1 MRLKGL
7 LKNFLFII
15 SGTCKIFIL
24 LGFVTI
30 SVLSNPSADFL
41 QQTSWT
47 TVEGLPQNSIAAVV
61 QTRDG
66 YIWLGTFGG
75 LVRFDGVKFTIFN
88 TLNVPALTS
97 QRIVS
102 LYEDRHGILWIG
114 TENGQILRYMNGQ
127 FFPFDRKQ
135 VSNITTTTF
144 CLFVDSQGFLWTND
158 TQKTVIRYAFDENGF
173 TRKDVFSFPSP
184 DNEAFSMLGIAEDAG
199 GDIWFYT
206 HHAILRYQNGE
217 FKKFTLEND
226 FPFIKNL
233 AFEPRNVFLFGI
245 KADKNGVIWAATI
258 NGTARFDGKK
268 FVRDVPDNTP
278 NVAQRS
284 LLVENSDGELSALVN
299 NRIAR
304 RENGKW
310 AEIGTLKENSFNM
323 RKIIKD
329 AEGNFWLGTYGDGL
343 IRFKTP
349 IIKYFGENLG
359 VTKNAASSILED
371 RNGNIWATSY
381 DLLKFENGRFISA
394 HKSVGGVAFTALY
407 EKKEGEILAGT
418 WDGLISYRDG
428 KFTDRSSEFISLL
441 GVKSFYVNAIFED
454 RSGTEWFGVT
464 QGNGLIRKKN
474 DEIRLFT
481 EKDGLKS
488 DRIQTIFEDRRGAIW
503 LGTYGGLI
511 RFENDVFTNYTTAE
525 GLTDNNV
532 RALYEDQNGALWIGT
547 YGGGLNR
554 LKDGK
559 MTHVTMQD
567 GLFDDVVSRIIVDE
581 KDNFWM
587 LGNRG
592 IFVVSRTELDEVAD
606 GTRKTVN
613 SRSFGTGDGLEIA
626 EGTGGSPAG
635 WRTRGGDF
643 WFPMVHGYIRITP
656 PPPTDFSPPTF
667 IEEVLSEKNLLDLHH
682 PIEIKPGE
690 ENLEIRYTALGFT
703 KPEQLQFKYQM
714 KGLSDE
720 WTNVG
725 TRRTAYFSY
734 LPSGEYEFTVIA
746 SNSDGVWNAQGKSIK
761 IKVLPPFYR
770 TWWFNVLA
778 VLVFCLIVFGIFYL
792 RVSRLK
798 LEKRKQ
804 EEFSRRLIELQE
816 HERKRI
822 AGELHDSLSQNL
834 VIIRNRAMLSLTS
847 PDDTENAFE
856 QMEEIA
862 EAATHSLS
870 EVREIAHNLRPFQI
884 DRLGLTKAIEG
895 LVRKINSSKIR
906 VEAVLDDID
915 GLLSVEKEINLY
927 RIIQECLNNIV
938 KHSEA
943 SEADVK
949 IKKTAKIIK
958 VEIEDNGK
966 GFDIASKNVQN
977 AENKA
982 GFGITSITE
991 RARILGCSPV
1001 FISAPAKGTKV
1012 SLQIFLA
1019 ETRTK

>member
-1 MRLKGL
+1 MRLKSL
-7 LKNFLFII
+7 LNHLLFII
-15 SGTCKIFIL
+15 SGICKVFVL
-24 LGFVTI
+24 LGFINI
-30 SVLSNPSADFL
+30 SALSNPSADFF

-47 TVEGLPQNSIAAVV
+47 TAEGLSQNSIAAVV

-102 LYEDRHGILWIG
+102 LHEDRHGTLWIG
-114 TENGQILRYMNGQ
+114 TENGQIVRYMNGQ
-127 FFPFDRKQ
+127 FFPFDHTQDLKI
-135 VSNITTTTF
+135 SLTF
-144 CLFVDSQGFLWTND
+144 LFVDRQGFLWTTN
-158 TQKTVIRYAFDENGF
+158 TQETVIRYTFDENGY
-173 TRKDVFSFPSP
+173 TRKDILSFPTLG
-184 DNEAFSMLGIAEDAG
+184 NESFSMLGATEDAAG
-199 GDIWFYT
+199 NIWFYT
-206 HHAILRYQNGE
+206 HNAILRYQEGT

-226 FPFIKNL
+226 FSFIKNL
-233 AFEPRNVFLFGI
+233 SFEPRSVFLFGI
-245 KADKNGVIWAATI
+245 KADKNGIIWAATL
-258 NGTARFDGKK
+258 NGTMRFNGEI
-268 FVRDVPDNTP
+268 FVRDAPDNTP
-278 NVAQRS
+278 NTAQRS
-284 LLVENSDGELSALVN
+284 LLVENLDGELTALVN

-304 RENGKW
+304 YENGKW
-310 AEIGTLKENSFNM
+310 TEIGTLKENSFNM

-329 AEGNFWLGTYGDGL
+329 AEGNYWLGTYGDGL
-343 IRFKTP
+343 IRLKTP
-349 IIKYFGENLG
+349 IIKYFGEKQG
-359 VTKNAASSILED
+359 VVQNAASSILED

-381 DLLKFENGRFISA
+381 NLLKFENERFSSVL
-394 HKSVGGVAFTALY
+394 KSVDGVAFTALY
-407 EKKEGEILAGT
+407 EKKDGEILAGT
-418 WDGLISYRDG
+418 WNGLISYRNG
-428 KFTDRSSEFISLL
+428 KFTDRSPEFASFL
-441 GVKSFYVNAIFED
+441 GIKSFYVNTIFEERNGTMWFGISQISGLIRQKNGEMHLFTEKDGMKGGRIQMIFED
-454 RSGTEWFGVT
+454 RSGV
-464 QGNGLIRKKN
+464 
-474 DEIRLFT
+474 
-481 EKDGLKS
+481 
-488 DRIQTIFEDRRGAIW
+488 IW
-503 LGTYGGLI
+503 LGTYGGLM
-511 RFENDVFTNYTTAE
+511 RFENGVFTNYTTAE

-559 MTHVTMQD
+559 MTRVTMQD
-567 GLFDDVVSRIIVDE
+567 GLFDNVVSRIIVDE

-606 GTRKTVN
+606 GRRKAVN
-613 SRSFGTGDGLEIA
+613 SRVFGTGDGLEIA

-643 WFPMVHGYIRITP
+643 WFPMVNGYIRITP

-667 IEEVLSEKNLLDLHH
+667 IEEVLSERNLLDLRR

-690 ENLEIRYTALGFT
+690 ENLEIHYTALGFK

-734 LPSGEYEFTVIA
+734 LPPGEYEFTVIA
-746 SNSDGVWNAQGKSIK
+746 SNSDGIWNAQGKSIK

-770 TWWFNVLA
+770 TWWFNLLA

-792 RVSRLK
+792 RVLRLK
-798 LEKRKQ
+798 LEKSKQ

-816 HERKRI
+816 YERKRI

-895 LVRKINSSKIR
+895 LVRKINSSELR
-906 VEAVLDDID
+906 VVAALDDIN

-943 SEADVK
+943 SEAEVK

-958 VEIEDNGK
+958 VEIKDNGK
-966 GFDIASKNVQN
+966 GFDITSKNVQN
-977 AENKA
+977 AENKT

-1001 FISAPAKGTKV
+1001 FISAPAKGTKI
-1012 SLQIFLA
+1012 SLQI
-1019 ETRTK
+1019 ET